1 VHFSWSDFIWTII
14 NFFVLLFI
22 LKILLYKPVLKM
34 IDDRKKSIEESLE
47 KAAKAQE
54 EAERIKAE
62 YDGMI
67 ARAREEAREII
78 NKAQKT
84 AAAEKEEIIATAQR
98 EAQTLLADA
107 KLTIAQ
113 EKEKALREL
122 RQEIGN
128 LAVLAAGKILNRAVT
143 LEDHQKLVDEFLNEV
158 KM

>member
-1 VHFSWSDFIWTII
+1 
-14 NFFVLLFI
+14 
-22 LKILLYKPVLKM
+22 M

>member
-1 VHFSWSDFIWTII
+1 MHFDWSDFIWTII

-22 LKILLYKPVLKM
+22 LKTLLYKPVLKT
-34 IDDRKKSIEESLE
+34 IEDRKKSIEESLE
-47 KAAKAQE
+47 KAARAQE

-78 NKAQKT
+78 AKAQKT
-84 AAAEKEEIIATAQR
+84 AQAEKEEIIATAQR
-98 EAQTLLADA
+98 EAQALLADA
-107 KLTIAQ
+107 KATIAQ

>member
-1 VHFSWSDFIWTII
+1 MHFAWSDFIWTLI

-22 LKILLYKPVLKM
+22 LKTLLYKPVLKT
-34 IDDRKKSIEESLE
+34 IEDRKRSIEESLE
-47 KAAKAQE
+47 KAARAQE

-78 NKAQKT
+78 AKAQKT
-84 AAAEKEEIIATAQR
+84 AQAEKEEIIATAQR
-98 EAQTLLADA
+98 EAQSLLADA
-107 KLTIAQ
+107 KVTIAQ

>member
-1 VHFSWSDFIWTII
+1 MEFHWSDFIWTII
-14 NFFVLLFI
+14 NFFVLLYI
-22 LKILLYKPVLKM
+22 LKVLLYKPVLKT

-78 NKAQKT
+78 AKAQKT
-84 AAAEKEEIIATAQR
+84 AQAEKEEIIATAQR
-98 EAQTLLADA
+98 EAQALLADA
-107 KLTIAQ
+107 KVTISQ

>member
-1 VHFSWSDFIWTII
+1 MHFSWSDFIWTII

>member
-1 VHFSWSDFIWTII
+1 VHFAWSDFIWTLI

-22 LKILLYKPVLKM
+22 LKILLYKPVLKT
-34 IDDRKKSIEESLE
+34 IEDRKRSIEESLE
-47 KAAKAQE
+47 KAARAQE

-78 NKAQKT
+78 AKAQKT
-84 AAAEKEEIIATAQR
+84 AQAEKEEIIATAQR
-98 EAQTLLADA
+98 EAQSLLADA
-107 KLTIAQ
+107 KVTIAQ

>member
-1 VHFSWSDFIWTII
+1 MHFAWSDFIWTLI

-22 LKILLYKPVLKM
+22 LKILLYKPVLKT
-34 IDDRKKSIEESLE
+34 IEDRKRSIEESLE

-67 ARAREEAREII
+67 AKAREEAREII
-78 NKAQKT
+78 AKAQKT
-84 AAAEKEEIIATAQR
+84 AQAEKEEIIATAQR
-98 EAQTLLADA
+98 EAQSLLADA
-107 KLTIAQ
+107 KATIAQ